1 MTLTNYIARSLSGLL
16 LIGMLAACSD
26 DNDGN
31 KEPEPRGVHP
41 TTSFATIQLNEV
53 ITGDGAPVNSTRTYA
68 YKSGSL
74 FSYTS
79 KQSFFSGEAMEME
92 STTTV
97 AYGDHQAIVT
107 DDTNNVFTYTL
118 NDYGYATECTLQ
130 EAGGNTRTYTF
141 SYLVNTENKHYLTNI
156 TERLGD
162 GKVYSSIDIDFG
174 NYRALRI
181 TLHIGGADYT
191 STALTSPD
199 NEIANLSEIPN
210 LYISEL
216 YPISMHSVALYG
228 KILGEPYDYLITQI
242 IPDSDGTSS
251 ETTTYTYTLDNR
263 GIVTSCHQL
272 IESINGAGALQKYNR
287 TVNYT
292 IK

>member
-1 MTLTNYIARSLSGLL
+1 MTLTDYIARSLSGLL
-16 LIGMLAACSD
+16 LIGILAACSD
-26 DNDGN
+26 HEDENID
-31 KEPEPRGVHP
+31 PVPRGVHP
-41 TTSFATIQLNEV
+41 TTSFSTIQLNEV
-53 ITGDGAPVNSTRTYA
+53 ITGDGPEVNSTRTYA
-68 YKSGSL
+68 YRSGCL
-74 FSYTS
+74 FSYTA

-92 STTTV
+92 SSTTV

-191 STALTSPD
+191 STALTSPN
-199 NEIANLSEIPN
+199 NEIANISEIPN
-210 LYISEL
+210 LYIADL
-216 YPISMHSVALYG
+216 YPLSMHNVALYG

-251 ETTTYTYTLDNR
+251 ETNTYTYMLDKR

-272 IESINGAGALQKYNR
+272 IESINSVDTAYYSR

-292 IK
+292 IE

>member
-1 MTLTNYIARSLSGLL
+1 MTLTDYIAKSLSGLL

-26 DNDGN
+26 NNGN
-31 KEPEPRGVHP
+31 NEPEHRGVYP
-41 TTSFATIQLNEV
+41 KTSFSSIQLSE
-53 ITGDGAPVNSTRTYA
+53 IIESDGAPLVTSVHTYA

-74 FSYTS
+74 VSYTA
-79 KQSFFSGEAMEME
+79 KQSFIAGETVEIE
-92 STTTV
+92 NTTTV

-107 DDTNNVFTYTL
+107 DDVNNVFTYTL

-141 SYLVNTENKHYLTNI
+141 DYLINTENKHYLTNI

-162 GKVYSSIDIDFG
+162 GKVYSSIDIDFD

-191 STALTSPD
+191 STALTTPD

-228 KILGEPYDYLITQI
+228 KILGEPYKYLISQI

-272 IESINGAGALQKYNR
+272 IESVNGAGPLQKYNR

>member
-1 MTLTNYIARSLSGLL
+1 MTLTDYIAKSLSGLL

-26 DNDGN
+26 HEDENID
-31 KEPEPRGVHP
+31 PVPRGVHP
-41 TTSFATIQLNEV
+41 TTSFSTIQLNEV

-68 YKSGSL
+68 YRSGCL
-74 FSYTS
+74 FSYTA

-141 SYLVNTENKHYLTNI
+141 SYLVNTENEHYLTNI

-191 STALTSPD
+191 STALTLPN
-199 NEIANLSEIPN
+199 NEIANISEIPN
-210 LYISEL
+210 LYIADL
-216 YPISMHSVALYG
+216 YPLSMHNVALYG

-251 ETTTYTYTLDNR
+251 ETNTYTYMLDKR
-263 GIVTSCHQL
+263 GIVTSCHHL
-272 IESINGAGALQKYNR
+272 IESINSVDTAYYSR